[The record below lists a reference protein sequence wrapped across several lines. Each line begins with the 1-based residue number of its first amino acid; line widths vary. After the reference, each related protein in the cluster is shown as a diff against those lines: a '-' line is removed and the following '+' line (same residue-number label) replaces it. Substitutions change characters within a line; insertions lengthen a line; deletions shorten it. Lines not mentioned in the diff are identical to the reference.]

1 MVSLKSG
8 GIISKEHFLDP
19 VGALIAPDLP
29 DGADTDHSTDEE
41 KAAGHQE
48 SSIEGSLVETNLLT
62 TTGPPASIL
71 HQLGQCVGV
80 KSQVS
85 S

>member
-29 DGADTDHSTDEE
+29 DGADADEARDDEKTAGDE
-41 KAAGHQE
+41 KAG
-48 SSIEGSLVETNLLT
+48 VE
-62 TTGPPASIL
+62 
-71 HQLGQCVGV
+71 
-80 KSQVS
+80 
-85 S
+85 